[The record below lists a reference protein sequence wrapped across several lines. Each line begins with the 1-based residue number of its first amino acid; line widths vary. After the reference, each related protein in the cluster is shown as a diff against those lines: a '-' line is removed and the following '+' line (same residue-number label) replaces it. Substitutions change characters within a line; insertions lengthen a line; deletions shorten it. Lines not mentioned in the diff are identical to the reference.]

1 MDILAQILGIL
12 AMIVV
17 FFSFQQKTQK
27 SIAIFQFVSSS
38 LWTVHFLLLGAYT
51 GCILNIIAV
60 LRDAV
65 FMQRNKHKWAA
76 HIGWLIGTVILC
88 FGVYVLTF
96 TVFDKEPT
104 TPNLILELLPV
115 IGMGASTISLR
126 QKEAR
131 HVRMFAL
138 ISAPLWLIYDAA
150 IRSLG
155 GTVTEIIS
163 IISISIGIFRL
174 DRKKR

>member
-1 MDILAQILGIL
+1 MTELIAQILGIL

-27 SIAIFQFVSSS
+27 HIAVLQFVSSS
-38 LWTVHFLLLGAYT
+38 LWTVHFFLLGAYT

-60 LRDAV
+60 IRDAI

-76 HIGWLIGTVILC
+76 HIGWLIGTVALC

-104 TPNLILELLPV
+104 VPNLILELLPV
-115 IGMGASTISLR
+115 IGMAASTTALR

-131 HVRMFAL
+131 HVRLFAL
-138 ISAPLWLIYDAA
+138 ISAPLWLIYDAVNH
-150 IRSLG
+150 SLG

-163 IISISIGIFRL
+163 IISIGIGMFRL
-174 DRKKR
+174 DRKK